1 MKVLI
6 ADPISKHGLSILS
19 DSGLNL
25 IIKADSSLDEKLSF
39 VKDVDGIIIRSGTK
53 VDYKMLKTAKRLKV
67 IGRAGVGIDNID
79 LAAATRKGVVVI
91 IARDKRVFINNK
103 LTKYSDI
110 FDRFQKESKIQ
121 PNGTV
126 VIRADRDVAHGF
138 VVKVMDIVKQAGFPN
153 LAIATE
159 PVNLEK

>member
-1 MKVLI
+1 MKFRDFRRVKAQPGLTAMIDIIFLLLIFFVLSSTFVLQP
-6 ADPISKHGLSILS
+6 A
-19 DSGLNL
+19 
-25 IIKADSSLDEKLSF
+25 IKIELP
-39 VKDVDGIIIRSGTK
+39 
-53 VDYKMLKTAKRLKV
+53 KTLTSQLPV
-67 IGRAGVGIDNID
+67 
-79 LAAATRKGVVVI
+79 RKEVVVI